1 MVPWSPWSS
10 RRDFSAGLIDD
21 VLSIT
26 PMAPLS
32 KETSAVAVSST
43 SMACCLV
50 ATRPMT
56 DRTGPTT
63 CWSKSTM
70 WMDWVMRQPPPS
82 SALVPR
88 HSAES

>member
-1 MVPWSPWSS
+1 M
-10 RRDFSAGLIDD
+10 DD

-26 PMAPLS
+26 PMAPFS

-50 ATRPMT
+50 ATRPIT

-63 CWSKSTM
+63 CWSRSTM
-70 WMDWVMRQPPPS
+70 WMDCVMRQPPPS